1 MAIPADNSSLA
12 KVKAL
17 FVEKFGGEPRVFRAP
32 GRVNLIGEHTDY
44 NDGFVLPAAIDLYAW
59 VTIAP
64 RNDTKL
70 HVFSSNLN
78 QSAEIDP
85 YERNPR
91 PKKDWSDYIHGV
103 ALMLQNSGVPL
114 RGANIAIHSDVPS
127 GSGLSSSAAVEV
139 STASALL
146 AVSNHSFDK
155 LEIAKLC
162 QRAENEFVGAR
173 CGIMDQFAAC
183 FGRADHAL
191 LLDCRS
197 LEGTP
202 LPLPAGISLII
213 CNTMVKHEHS
223 AGEYNARRAQCEEGV
238 QLLRKWYPNALA
250 LRDISMEELKAHKPE
265 FPPVTFR
272 RCRHVVS
279 ENSRV
284 LDTVKALKEDNL
296 SPIGKFMAQSHQSL
310 RDDFDVSCRELDV
323 MVELAQKE
331 PGVIGARMTGGGFG
345 GCTINLVETT
355 HLEGF
360 RQSIRPA
367 YKSATGKTPEV
378 YASQAGEGAGEVL

>member
-44 NDGFVLPAAIDLYAW
+44 NDGFVLPAAIDLYTW
-59 VTIAP
+59 VAIAS

-70 HVFSSNLN
+70 HVFSANLN
-78 QSAEIDP
+78 QSAEIDLR
-85 YERNPR
+85 EKNPVAKHHW
-91 PKKDWSDYIHGV
+91 PDYVQGV
-103 ALMLQNSGVPL
+103 ALSLQTSGIPL

-127 GSGLSSSAAVEV
+127 GSGLSSSASLEV
-139 STASALL
+139 SVATALL
-146 AVSNHSFDK
+146 ALSNRSLDK

-183 FGRADHAL
+183 FGRAGHAI

-250 LRDISMEELKAHKPE
+250 LRDISMEELKVHEPE

-279 ENSRV
+279 ENGRV
-284 LDTVKALKEDNL
+284 LDTVKALNEDNL
-296 SPIGKFMAQSHQSL
+296 NPIGKFMAQSHQSL
-310 RDDFDVSCRELDV
+310 RDEFEVSCRELDV
-323 MVELAQKE
+323 MVELAQKQ
-331 PGVIGARMTGGGFG
+331 PGIIGARMTGGGFG

-355 HLEGF
+355 YLEGF
-360 RQSIRPA
+360 RQSIRSA
-367 YKSATGKTPEV
+367 YKSAMGKTPEV
-378 YASQAGEGAGEVL
+378 YALRAGEGAGEVL